1 MKKLNLL
8 ILVSLLCAGLAHA
21 QDDANDPELQAL
33 IKAYKMIKAQQNSTP
48 TTEEE
53 NPKVRYER
61 ALIEAA
67 KEGNTSQ
74 VRGLLEAGTNP
85 NVEDKDGHTPLY
97 YAVEKNLAMVDM
109 LLYAGADMNYGQE
122 KYAETPLFRSMVVLP
137 NDDSIRLRL
146 LKEKFDPNA
155 FACFPSCRT
164 LLASAVDGKNPK
176 MVETLI
182 KRGADVN
189 KYVGLYTP
197 LSVAVSKKTGSD
209 TTLTELLLK
218 AGADPWRGF
227 WYRGTYMTSLS
238 VPKSYGYKDK
248 VKLIKEAQKATKEQ
262 HNKDEKLIK
271 AVKAG
276 NVEQVRKLLAEGA
289 NPNAYGD
296 KSAYDGSPWG
306 GHTALVYANNLE
318 VAQLLLDAGADVNA
332 LDQGSWTPLMWA
344 WKPKQL
350 EKVKWLIKHGANVN
364 HNLSSNT
371 PLTLAIDGDYYW
383 ERVEALLNA
392 GADVNLRDRKGH
404 GPLYYAKLNNNKKV
418 EEELLK
424 RHATLTKKESEELI
438 DAIAEKSRQ
447 AQQAQAQAAANNDGE
462 SLGKTFLKGL
472 VDTGMS
478 TLQYG
483 VENGKF

>member
-8 ILVSLLCAGLAHA
+8 ILVSLLCVGFAQA
-21 QDDANDPELQAL
+21 QDADDPELQAL
-33 IKAYKMIKAQQNSTP
+33 IKAYKMIKTQQNATP
-48 TTEEE
+48 TTKEED
-53 NPKVRYER
+53 PKVRYER

-97 YAVEKNLAMVDM
+97 YAVEKDLAMVDM

-137 NDDSIRLRL
+137 NDDTIRLRL

-155 FACFPSCRT
+155 VMCNGGCMT
-164 LLASAVDGKNPK
+164 LLAKAVIGKNPK

-189 KYVGLYTP
+189 KYVGNTTP
-197 LSVAVSKKTGSD
+197 LACTPGQRTGTD
-209 TTLTELLLK
+209 TTLMEILLK

-227 WYRGTYMTSLS
+227 FGSGIYQTPLS
-238 VPKSYGYKDK
+238 VAKSYGYKNK
-248 VKLIKEAQKATKEQ
+248 VKLLEDAMAATKEQ
-262 HNKDEKLIK
+262 RKKDEKLIK
-271 AVKAG
+271 AVQKG
-276 NVEQVRKLLAEGA
+276 KVEQVRKLLAEGA

-296 KSAYDGSPWG
+296 RMAYDGSPWG
-306 GHTALVYANNLE
+306 GQTALVYAKKLE
-318 VAQLLLDAGADVNA
+318 IAQILLDAGADINA
-332 LDQGSWTPLMWA
+332 VDQAGWPPLMWA
-344 WKPKQL
+344 FSPKEL

-364 HNLSSNT
+364 YNRTNRT
-371 PLTLAIDGDYYW
+371 PLTAAIENDYYW

-438 DAIAEKSRQ
+438 DAIAEKSRK
-447 AQQAQAQAAANNDGE
+447 AQQAQAQVAANNGGD
-462 SLGKTFLKGL
+462 SIGKTFLKGL
-472 VDTGMS
+472 VDTGMA
-478 TLQYG
+478 TMQYAID
-483 VENGKF
+483 NNKF